1 MRIKFP
7 LLIIACC
14 LLLMACGHKNTQKN
28 YQAYYSFNNVT
39 TSTQEK
45 QLAKALKSKGIP
57 TKDWDNL
64 APYISRYNQEN
75 TNLQPV
81 VKKWTQSKIGNVTTS
96 TQEKQLAKALKSKG
110 IPTKDWDNLAPYIS
124 RYNQENTNL
133 QPVVKKWTQSKI
145 GKDQNQF
152 VTFLNEKTF
161 EDNKS
166 HFTDDLNCRRTSFL
180 LLHDLITSSEDLTK
194 LDLPLQNEFIDL
206 KSRHKDLTAKDQA
219 LYSLLFGDN
228 ISYQS
233 TDDLLKAW
241 KKAGLK
247 FPEKVKLLSVFQNSP
262 GDVSNFH
269 TAIAYEK
276 NSSIYVFEKQDPTLP
291 YRWNRF
297 NNWADIKTHWLSNR
311 FKVFKDNVDILVN
324 DQKFDD
330 FLENTLY
337 IPQNNQLAP
346 QDE

>member
-1 MRIKFP
+1 M
-7 LLIIACC
+7 
-14 LLLMACGHKNTQKN
+14 
-28 YQAYYSFNNVT
+28 
-39 TSTQEK
+39 
-45 QLAKALKSKGIP
+45 
-57 TKDWDNL
+57 
-64 APYISRYNQEN
+64 
-75 TNLQPV
+75 
-81 VKKWTQSKIGNVTTS
+81 TTS

-206 KSRHKDLTAKDQA
+206 KSRHKELTAKDQA

-276 NSSIYVFEKQDPTLP
+276 DGSIYVFEKQDPTLP
-291 YRWNRF
+291 YRWSRF
-297 NNWADIKTHWLSNR
+297 NNWADIKSHWLSNR
-311 FKVFKDNVDILVN
+311 FKVFKNNVDILVN

-346 QDE
+346 QDK

>member
-28 YQAYYSFNNVT
+28 YQAYY
-39 TSTQEK
+39 
-45 QLAKALKSKGIP
+45 
-57 TKDWDNL
+57 
-64 APYISRYNQEN
+64 
-75 TNLQPV
+75 
-81 VKKWTQSKIGNVTTS
+81 
-96 TQEKQLAKALKSKG
+96 
-110 IPTKDWDNLAPYIS
+110 
-124 RYNQENTNL
+124 
-133 QPVVKKWTQSKI
+133 SKI

-206 KSRHKDLTAKDQA
+206 KSRHKELTAKDQA

-247 FPEKVKLLSVFQNSP
+247 FPEKVKLLSVFQN
-262 GDVSNFH
+262 G
-269 TAIAYEK
+269 
-276 NSSIYVFEKQDPTLP
+276 SIYVFEKQDPTLP
-291 YRWNRF
+291 YRWSRF
-297 NNWADIKTHWLSNR
+297 NNWADIKSHWLSNR
-311 FKVFKDNVDILVN
+311 FKVFKNNVDILVN

-330 FLENTLY
+330 FLENALF

-346 QDE
+346 QDK

>member
-81 VKKWTQSKIGNVTTS
+81 VKKWTK
-96 TQEKQLAKALKSKG
+96 
-110 IPTKDWDNLAPYIS
+110 
-124 RYNQENTNL
+124 
-133 QPVVKKWTQSKI
+133 SKI

-194 LDLPLQNEFIDL
+194 LDLPSQNEFIDL
-206 KSRHKDLTAKDQA
+206 KSRHKELTSKDQA

-269 TAIAYEK
+269 TAITYEK
-276 NSSIYVFEKQDPTLP
+276 MAVSMSLKNRTQHFLIGGAASIIGQISKHIGYQTASRSSKIMSISSLTTKNLM
-291 YRWNRF
+291 
-297 NNWADIKTHWLSNR
+297 IS
-311 FKVFKDNVDILVN
+311 
-324 DQKFDD
+324 
-330 FLENTLY
+330 
-337 IPQNNQLAP
+337 
-346 QDE
+346 

>member
-14 LLLMACGHKNTQKN
+14 LLLMACSHKNTQKN

-39 TSTQEK
+39 TPTQEK

-64 APYISRYNQEN
+64 APYITRYNQEN

-81 VKKWTQSKIGNVTTS
+81 VKKWTK
-96 TQEKQLAKALKSKG
+96 
-110 IPTKDWDNLAPYIS
+110 
-124 RYNQENTNL
+124 
-133 QPVVKKWTQSKI
+133 SKI

-180 LLHDLITSSEDLTK
+180 LLHNLITSSEDLIK

-206 KSRHKDLTAKDQA
+206 KSHHKELTAKDQA

-228 ISYQS
+228 ISYQT

-241 KKAGLK
+241 K
-247 FPEKVKLLSVFQNSP
+247 
-262 GDVSNFH
+262 
-269 TAIAYEK
+269 
-276 NSSIYVFEKQDPTLP
+276 
-291 YRWNRF
+291 
-297 NNWADIKTHWLSNR
+297 
-311 FKVFKDNVDILVN
+311 
-324 DQKFDD
+324 
-330 FLENTLY
+330 
-337 IPQNNQLAP
+337 
-346 QDE
+346 

>member
-14 LLLMACGHKNTQKN
+14 LLLMACSHKTSLKN

-39 TSTQEK
+39 TSSQEK
-45 QLAKALKSKGIP
+45 QLAKDLRSKGIP
-57 TKDWDNL
+57 TKNWDTL
-64 APYISRYNQEN
+64 EPYISHYNQEN
-75 TNLQPV
+75 T
-81 VKKWTQSKIGNVTTS
+81 GM
-96 TQEKQLAKALKSKG
+96 
-110 IPTKDWDNLAPYIS
+110 
-124 RYNQENTNL
+124 

-145 GKDQNQF
+145 GKDKIQF
-152 VTFLNEKTF
+152 VTSLNEKTV

-166 HFTDDLNCRRTSFL
+166 HFTDDLNYRQTSFL
-180 LLHDLITSSEDLTK
+180 LLHSLMTSSSDLTK
-194 LDLPLQNEFIDL
+194 RDLPLQNEYLNL

-228 ISYQS
+228 PNYQS

-247 FPEKVKLLSVFQNSP
+247 FPEKVKLLSVFQNSSD
-262 GDVSNFH
+262 DVSNIY

-276 NSSIYVFEKQDPTLP
+276 DGSVYVFEKQDPTLP
-291 YRWNRF
+291 YRWSRF
-297 NNWADIKTHWLSNR
+297 NTWADVKIHWLSNR
-311 FKVFKDNVDILVN
+311 FKVFKENIDILVN

-330 FLENTLY
+330 FLKDSVF
-337 IPQNNQLAP
+337 IPKNNQLVF
-346 QDE
+346 QE

>member
-39 TSTQEK
+39 SSTQEK

-64 APYISRYNQEN
+64 APYIARYNQEN

-81 VKKWTQSKIGNVTTS
+81 VKNWTK
-96 TQEKQLAKALKSKG
+96 
-110 IPTKDWDNLAPYIS
+110 
-124 RYNQENTNL
+124 
-133 QPVVKKWTQSKI
+133 SKI

-206 KSRHKDLTAKDQA
+206 KSRHKELTAKDQA

-228 ISYQS
+228 MY
-233 TDDLLKAW
+233 
-241 KKAGLK
+241 
-247 FPEKVKLLSVFQNSP
+247 
-262 GDVSNFH
+262 
-269 TAIAYEK
+269 
-276 NSSIYVFEKQDPTLP
+276 
-291 YRWNRF
+291 
-297 NNWADIKTHWLSNR
+297 
-311 FKVFKDNVDILVN
+311 
-324 DQKFDD
+324 
-330 FLENTLY
+330 
-337 IPQNNQLAP
+337 
-346 QDE
+346 

>member
-28 YQAYYSFNNVT
+28 YQAYYSFN
-39 TSTQEK
+39 
-45 QLAKALKSKGIP
+45 
-57 TKDWDNL
+57 
-64 APYISRYNQEN
+64 
-75 TNLQPV
+75 
-81 VKKWTQSKIGNVTTS
+81 NVTTS

-206 KSRHKDLTAKDQA
+206 KSHHKELTAKDQA

-228 ISYQS
+228 ISYQT

-247 FPEKVKLLSVFQNSP
+247 FPKKVKLLSVFQSSP

-276 NSSIYVFEKQDPTLP
+276 DGSIYVFEKQDPTLP
-291 YRWNRF
+291 YRWSRF

-337 IPQNNQLAP
+337 IPQTNQLAP
-346 QDE
+346 QDK

>member
-14 LLLMACGHKNTQKN
+14 LLLMACGNKNTQKN

-39 TSTQEK
+39 SSTQEK

-81 VKKWTQSKIGNVTTS
+81 VKNWTK
-96 TQEKQLAKALKSKG
+96 
-110 IPTKDWDNLAPYIS
+110 
-124 RYNQENTNL
+124 
-133 QPVVKKWTQSKI
+133 SKI

-206 KSRHKDLTAKDQA
+206 ISTNDNNLVSENKAITSTASWVFRAGYDYENRYILDLSARYDG
-219 LYSLLFGDN
+219 S
-228 ISYQS
+228 
-233 TDDLLKAW
+233 W
-241 KKAGLK
+241 K
-247 FPEKVKLLSVFQNSP
+247 FPKGNRWGFFPSVSAAWRIS
-262 GDVSNFH
+262 V
-269 TAIAYEK
+269 Y
-276 NSSIYVFEKQDPTLP
+276 
-291 YRWNRF
+291 
-297 NNWADIKTHWLSNR
+297 
-311 FKVFKDNVDILVN
+311 
-324 DQKFDD
+324 
-330 FLENTLY
+330 
-337 IPQNNQLAP
+337 
-346 QDE
+346 

>member
-1 MRIKFP
+1 MTIP
-7 LLIIACC
+7 T
-14 LLLMACGHKNTQKN
+14 H
-28 YQAYYSFNNVT
+28 V
-39 TSTQEK
+39 K
-45 QLAKALKSKGIP
+45 QLAKDLKNKGIP

-64 APYISRYNQEN
+64 VPYINRYNQEN

-81 VKKWTQSKIGNVTTS
+81 VKKWTT
-96 TQEKQLAKALKSKG
+96 
-110 IPTKDWDNLAPYIS
+110 
-124 RYNQENTNL
+124 
-133 QPVVKKWTQSKI
+133 SKI

-180 LLHDLITSSEDLTK
+180 ILHDLITSSEDLTK
-194 LDLPLQNEFIDL
+194 LDLPLQNEFLDL
-206 KSRHKDLTAKDQA
+206 KSHHKELNAKDQA

-228 ISYQS
+228 INYQS

-241 KKAGLK
+241 KEAGLK
-247 FPEKVKLLSVFQNSP
+247 FLENVKLLSVFQNSP

-276 NSSIYVFEKQDPTLP
+276 DGSIYVFEKQDPTLP
-291 YRWNRF
+291 YRWSRF
-297 NNWADIKTHWLSNR
+297 NNWADIKAHWLGNR

-330 FLENTLY
+330 FLENTFF

-346 QDE
+346 QDK